1 MRANFVQR
9 HVNRIHVLTRKLNAI
24 EIPSEEL
31 IFVLFSIRNGSH
43 HLRASASVLRVELN
57 REGSFGRSDNINI
70 NVIINA
76 TTISSG
82 SRDVIGNDIVVRN
95 ISGDNDRNR
104 RTLNFLFKITTIPS
118 VGDVLIVPTV
128 EVSVQGN
135 NLTRAY
141 IVVGGAHL
149 EVTTK
154 LIDVELSRSLAS
166 TKSISCN
173 SSQGVMARHN
183 GIQSV
188 SMIFSS
194 TFFGKTV
201 RSRPSIAIEF
211 ASSGNRVGLLT
222 SANHVVTHDSECRS
236 SVNRNGSSGQR
247 GKVNLNSDRNSI
259 FIRFTFRIKR
269 FIYAHCVC
277 DSSNYPVKFV
287 NRNGIGIITRT
298 RDSGGFRA
306 CTRVATILVDRHHS
320 VGVSTR
326 LIQVHR
332 NGIQVL
338 SRNLNSVLEPNVGK
352 IGGGGKGRKCNLL
365 AGTDN
370 RIRSTGNRN
379 LRRKRMHRN
388 INRSGHLADIIITSI
403 NRHSIMMSFSS
414 GSDKHRS
421 CSSGSC
427 NATPSIANF
436 HTFITRG
443 GNSQGN
449 ILTIANFHLVGS
461 QSNRANRLINGEV
474 SGSRATIGVRSG
486 SRVNTGGR
494 GGVSSTILTSL
505 ASRTNPSNLRITIAR
520 NHRSGQR
527 GASTVTNHVVTGNG
541 KFGSSVD
548 ERLNGSNRRG
558 SRTAHIVS
566 GFCGNNVLTQPRQI
580 HVERGTVLTVN
591 FLTIVIPN
599 NAGGSTL
606 DSSSH
611 QTTLTNIS
619 GTCSHSGNRLRTT

>member
-1 MRANFVQR
+1 MFQR
-9 HVNRIHVLTRKLNAI
+9 EGDLREILTFNSHTVHIPSVEVLSFRSSSQDNLFTSADNRIFTFWRSNCDFDVSQLLVNHVNRDSVNNFTILVSSSSSGHIVGRG
-24 EIPSEEL
+24 
-31 IFVLFSIRNGSH
+31 SIRLNGKRRTHIIINRPLVSNN
-43 HLRASASVLRVELN
+43 LRVETIEISIQHN
-57 REGSFGRSDNINI
+57 GSAGAHIL
-70 NVIINA
+70 
-76 TTISSG
+76 SG
-82 SRDVIGNDIVVRN
+82 S
-95 ISGDNDRNR
+95 GD
-104 RTLNFLFKITTIPS
+104 L
-118 VGDVLIVPTV
+118 
-128 EVSVQGN
+128 EVSTQ
-135 NLTRAY
+135 
-141 IVVGGAHL
+141 
-149 EVTTK
+149 
-154 LIDVELSRSLAS
+154 LIDGELSGSLAS
-166 TKSISCN
+166 TKNISCN

-183 GIQSV
+183 GVQSI

-211 ASSGNRVGLLT
+211 ASSGKRVGLLT
-222 SANHVVTHDSECRS
+222 SANHVVTHDSKCRN

-269 FIYAHCVC
+269 FIYAKCVC
-277 DSSNYPVKFV
+277 DSSNYQVIFV

-332 NGIQVL
+332 NSIQVL
-338 SRNLNSVLEPNVGK
+338 SRNLNAVLEPNVGK
-352 IGGGGKGRKCNLL
+352 IGGGGNGRKCGLL

-403 NRHSIMMSFSS
+403 NRHSIMMSFNS

-421 CSSGSC
+421 CSSGSI
-427 NATPSIANF
+427 NITPIVGNF
-436 HTFITRG
+436 HVFITRG

-461 QSNRANRLINGEV
+461 QSNRASRLINGEV
-474 SGSRATIGVRSG
+474 SGSRATIVVRSG
-486 SRVNTGGR
+486 SRVNTGGS
-494 GGVSSTILTSL
+494 GGVSSSIILTGL

-527 GASTVTNHVVTGNG
+527 GACTVTNHVITGNG

-566 GFCGNNVLTQPRQI
+566 RFCGNNVLTQPRQI

-599 NAGGSTL
+599 NAGCITRE
-606 DSSSH
+606 SSGH
-611 QTTLTNIS
+611 QTTLTNIF